1 MNRVNAALLRDVF
14 IAIGVFVPL
23 LDYVHHLLQTYASP
37 VNVFLLPS
45 GEQFMLLA
53 LTMVPLVV
61 LRLVFA
67 PQCRVRPAVTS
78 SNKNNNQCR

>member
-1 MNRVNAALLRDVF
+1 MNRATTALLRDVF

-23 LDYVHHLLQTYASP
+23 LDYVHQLLQTYAGP

-53 LTMVPLVV
+53 LTLVPLVV
-61 LRLVFA
+61 LRLVFT
-67 PQCRVRPAVTS
+67 PHCHVRPAVTS
-78 SNKNNNQCR
+78 SNKNNN